1 MNINQFSDIPLI
13 SSQQFELND
22 NKLSILDDDFFQK
35 LLQLTEKQQWLSDN
49 NNHVNAANIKDN
61 ELEQKERMDSEELFI
76 LFSMPLNPQEDIQQ
90 NRQSDTQPK
99 NQPIYET
106 KLLLEANPTMIDP
119 KLDTQC
125 TDDIKQLINIDEKA
139 AEIITSINHSEQLIN
154 KTTKL
159 NLNHLLASEN
169 NQPQTTKNTHL
180 IINQT
185 QSTDTLVNKNNNDH
199 HSDLAS
205 TLTDK
210 LFTTNLANTPSE
222 MALSID
228 LNGQPSLFNPVTSA
242 TPPTTLNLNLPM
254 PMDISKWQ
262 ASLNEQICL
271 ISRQGIQNAEIK
283 LNPQELGSLHIKL
296 AMIDDKIDLHMA
308 VAHNMVKGVLESALP
323 MLRSSLEQ
331 QGITLQHTNISDF
344 SMMNDSKQS
353 SSYQQPQQFET
364 EQLLD
369 DINPIQQKI
378 NHHTKVVQSG
388 LSIFA

>member
-22 NKLSILDDDFFQK
+22 NQLSILDDDFFQK

-49 NNHVNAANIKDN
+49 NNHVNATNLKDN
-61 ELEQKERMDSEELFI
+61 ELEQKERMESEELFI
-76 LFSMPLNPQEDIQQ
+76 LFSMPFNPQEDIQQ
-90 NRQSDTQPK
+90 NRQSDAQPK

-125 TDDIKQLINIDEKA
+125 TDDIKQRINIDEKA
-139 AEIITSINHSEQLIN
+139 AEIIASINYSEQLIN
-154 KTTKL
+154 KT
-159 NLNHLLASEN
+159 NQPNPSHLLAWEN
-169 NQPQTTKNTHL
+169 NQPQTTKNAHL
-180 IINQT
+180 SINQT
-185 QSTDTLVNKNNNDH
+185 QSTDTLINNHSYDH
-199 HSDLAS
+199 QTDLAS

-228 LNGQPSLFNPVTSA
+228 LNGQSSSFNPPTS
-242 TPPTTLNLNLPM
+242 TENPTTLNLNLPM

-378 NHHTKVVQSG
+378 DHHVEVVQSG

>member
-1 MNINQFSDIPLI
+1 MNINQFNDIPLI

-49 NNHVNAANIKDN
+49 NNHINAANLKDN
-61 ELEQKERMDSEELFI
+61 ELEQKERMESEELFI
-76 LFSMPLNPQEDIQQ
+76 LFSMPFNPQEDIQQ

-125 TDDIKQLINIDEKA
+125 TDDIKQRTNIDEKA
-139 AEIITSINHSEQLIN
+139 AEIIASINYSEQLIN
-154 KTTKL
+154 KTTKP
-159 NLNHLLASEN
+159 NHSHLLAWEN
-169 NQPQTTKNTHL
+169 NQPQTTKNAHL

-185 QSTDTLVNKNNNDH
+185 QSTDTLINNHSNDH
-199 HSDLAS
+199 HTDLAS
-205 TLTDK
+205 ILTDK

-228 LNGQPSLFNPVTSA
+228 LNGQSSLFNP
-242 TPPTTLNLNLPM
+242 PTFTTNPTILNLNLPM

-323 MLRSSLEQ
+323 MLRTSLEQ

-353 SSYQQPQQFET
+353 SSYQQPQQSET

>member
-22 NKLSILDDDFFQK
+22 NQLSILDDDFFQK

-49 NNHVNAANIKDN
+49 NNHVNATNLKDN
-61 ELEQKERMDSEELFI
+61 ELEQKERMESEELFI
-76 LFSMPLNPQEDIQQ
+76 LFSMPLNQQEDIQQ
-90 NRQSDTQPK
+90 NRQSDTQPQ

-106 KLLLEANPTMIDP
+106 KPLLEANPTMIDS
-119 KLDTQC
+119 KLDIQC
-125 TDDIKQLINIDEKA
+125 VDDIKQLINIDEKA
-139 AEIITSINHSEQLIN
+139 AEIIASINHSVQLIN
-154 KTTKL
+154 KTNKP
-159 NLNHLLASEN
+159 NPSHLLAWEN

-185 QSTDTLVNKNNNDH
+185 QPTDTLVNNHSNDH
-199 HSDLAS
+199 HTDLAS

-222 MALSID
+222 MALSTA
-228 LNGQPSLFNPVTSA
+228 LNGQSSLFNPATSVTNS
-242 TPPTTLNLNLPM
+242 TTLNLNLPM

-323 MLRSSLEQ
+323 MLRTSLEQ

-378 NHHTKVVQSG
+378 DHHVEVVQSG

>member
-22 NKLSILDDDFFQK
+22 NQLSILDDDFFQK

-49 NNHVNAANIKDN
+49 NNHVNATNLKDN
-61 ELEQKERMDSEELFI
+61 ELEQKERMESEELFI
-76 LFSMPLNPQEDIQQ
+76 LFSMPLNQQEDIQQ
-90 NRQSDTQPK
+90 NRQSDAQPK

-125 TDDIKQLINIDEKA
+125 TDDIKQRINIDEKA
-139 AEIITSINHSEQLIN
+139 AEIIASINYSEQLIN
-154 KTTKL
+154 KT
-159 NLNHLLASEN
+159 NQPNPSHLLAWEN
-169 NQPQTTKNTHL
+169 NQPQTTKNAHL
-180 IINQT
+180 SINQT
-185 QSTDTLVNKNNNDH
+185 QSTDTLINNHSNDH
-199 HSDLAS
+199 QTDLAS
-205 TLTDK
+205 ILTDK

-228 LNGQPSLFNPVTSA
+228 LNGQSSLFNPPTS
-242 TPPTTLNLNLPM
+242 TTNPIILNLNLPM

-323 MLRSSLEQ
+323 MLRTSLEQ

-378 NHHTKVVQSG
+378 DHHVEVVQSG

>member
-22 NKLSILDDDFFQK
+22 NQLSILDDDFFQK
-35 LLQLTEKQQWLSDN
+35 LLQFTEKQQWLSDN
-49 NNHVNAANIKDN
+49 HHHVNATNLKDN
-61 ELEQKERMDSEELFI
+61 ELEQKERMESEELFI
-76 LFSMPLNPQEDIQQ
+76 LFSMPLNQQEDIQQ
-90 NRQSDTQPK
+90 NRQSDAQPK

-125 TDDIKQLINIDEKA
+125 TDDIKQRINIDEKA
-139 AEIITSINHSEQLIN
+139 AEIIASINYSEQLIN
-154 KTTKL
+154 KTNKP
-159 NLNHLLASEN
+159 NPSHLLAWEN
-169 NQPQTTKNTHL
+169 NQPQTTKNAHL
-180 IINQT
+180 SINQT
-185 QSTDTLVNKNNNDH
+185 QSTDTLINNYSNDH
-199 HSDLAS
+199 QTDLAS

-228 LNGQPSLFNPVTSA
+228 LNGQSSSFNPPTSTA
-242 TPPTTLNLNLPM
+242 NPTTLNLNLPM

-378 NHHTKVVQSG
+378 DHHVEVVQSG

>member
-22 NKLSILDDDFFQK
+22 NQLSILDDDFFQK

-49 NNHVNAANIKDN
+49 NNHVNATNLKGN
-61 ELEQKERMDSEELFI
+61 ELEQKERMESEELFI
-76 LFSMPLNPQEDIQQ
+76 LFSMPFNQQEDIQQ
-90 NRQSDTQPK
+90 NRQSDAQPK

-125 TDDIKQLINIDEKA
+125 TDDIKQRINIDEKA
-139 AEIITSINHSEQLIN
+139 AEIIASINYSEQLIN
-154 KTTKL
+154 KT
-159 NLNHLLASEN
+159 NQPNPSHLLAWEN
-169 NQPQTTKNTHL
+169 NQPQTTKNAHL
-180 IINQT
+180 SINQT
-185 QSTDTLVNKNNNDH
+185 QSTDTLINNHSYDH
-199 HSDLAS
+199 QTDLAS

-228 LNGQPSLFNPVTSA
+228 LNGQSSSFNPPTS
-242 TPPTTLNLNLPM
+242 TENPTTLNLNLPM

-378 NHHTKVVQSG
+378 DHHVEVVQSG

>member
-49 NNHVNAANIKDN
+49 NQVNATSLKDN
-61 ELEQKERMDSEELFI
+61 ELEQKERIDSQELFI
-76 LFSMPLNPQEDIQQ
+76 LFSMPLNQQEDIQQ
-90 NRQSDTQPK
+90 NRQSDTQPQ

-106 KLLLEANPTMIDP
+106 KPLLEANPTMIDS
-119 KLDTQC
+119 KLDIQC
-125 TDDIKQLINIDEKA
+125 VDDIKQLINIDEKA
-139 AEIITSINHSEQLIN
+139 AEIIASINHSVQLIN
-154 KTTKL
+154 KTNKP
-159 NLNHLLASEN
+159 NPSHLLAWEN

-185 QSTDTLVNKNNNDH
+185 QPTDTLVNNHSNDH
-199 HSDLAS
+199 HTDLTS

-222 MALSID
+222 MALSTA
-228 LNGQPSLFNPVTSA
+228 LNGQSSLFNPATSVTNS
-242 TPPTTLNLNLPM
+242 TTLNLNLPM

-323 MLRSSLEQ
+323 MLRTSLEQ

-378 NHHTKVVQSG
+378 DHHVEVVQSG

>member
-49 NNHVNAANIKDN
+49 NNHVNATNLKGN
-61 ELEQKERMDSEELFI
+61 ELEQKERMESEELFI
-76 LFSMPLNPQEDIQQ
+76 LFSMPFNQQEDIQQ
-90 NRQSDTQPK
+90 NRQSDAQPK

-106 KLLLEANPTMIDP
+106 KLLLEANPTMIDS

-125 TDDIKQLINIDEKA
+125 VDDIKQLINIDEKA
-139 AEIITSINHSEQLIN
+139 AEIIASINHSVQLIN
-154 KTTKL
+154 KTNKP
-159 NLNHLLASEN
+159 NPSHLLAWEN
-169 NQPQTTKNTHL
+169 NQPQTTKNAHL
-180 IINQT
+180 SINQT
-185 QSTDTLVNKNNNDH
+185 QSTDTLINNHSYDH
-199 HSDLAS
+199 QTDLAS

-228 LNGQPSLFNPVTSA
+228 LNGQSSSFNPPTS
-242 TPPTTLNLNLPM
+242 TENPTTLNLNLPM

-378 NHHTKVVQSG
+378 DHHVEVVQSG

>member
-22 NKLSILDDDFFQK
+22 NQLSILDDDFFQK

-49 NNHVNAANIKDN
+49 NNHVNATNLKDN
-61 ELEQKERMDSEELFI
+61 ELEQKERMESEELFI
-76 LFSMPLNPQEDIQQ
+76 LFSMPFNPQDDIQQ

-99 NQPIYET
+99 NEAIYET

-125 TDDIKQLINIDEKA
+125 TDDIKQRINIDEKA
-139 AEIITSINHSEQLIN
+139 AEIIASINYSEQLIN
-154 KTTKL
+154 KTNKP
-159 NLNHLLASEN
+159 NPSHLLAWEN
-169 NQPQTTKNTHL
+169 NQPQTTKNAHL

-185 QSTDTLVNKNNNDH
+185 QSTDTLVNNNNNDH

-228 LNGQPSLFNPVTSA
+228 LNGQSSLFNPPTS
-242 TPPTTLNLNLPM
+242 TTNPTTLNLNLPM

-323 MLRSSLEQ
+323 MLRTSLEQ

-378 NHHTKVVQSG
+378 DHHVEVVQSG

>member
-49 NNHVNAANIKDN
+49 HHHVNAANLKDN
-61 ELEQKERMDSEELFI
+61 ELEQKERMESEELFI
-76 LFSMPLNPQEDIQQ
+76 LFSMPFNPQDDIQQ
-90 NRQSDTQPK
+90 NRQSDAQPK

-125 TDDIKQLINIDEKA
+125 TDDIKQRINIDEKA
-139 AEIITSINHSEQLIN
+139 AEIIASINYSEQLIN
-154 KTTKL
+154 KT
-159 NLNHLLASEN
+159 NQPNPSHLLAWEN
-169 NQPQTTKNTHL
+169 NQPQTTKNAHL
-180 IINQT
+180 SINQT
-185 QSTDTLVNKNNNDH
+185 QSTDTLINNHSNDH
-199 HSDLAS
+199 QTDLAS

-228 LNGQPSLFNPVTSA
+228 LNGQSSSFNPPTSTA
-242 TPPTTLNLNLPM
+242 NPTTLNLNLPM

-323 MLRSSLEQ
+323 MLRTSLEQ

-378 NHHTKVVQSG
+378 DHHVEVVQSG

>member
-22 NKLSILDDDFFQK
+22 NQLSILDDDFFQK

-49 NNHVNAANIKDN
+49 HHHVNATNLKDN
-61 ELEQKERMDSEELFI
+61 ELEQKERMESEELFI
-76 LFSMPLNPQEDIQQ
+76 LFSMPLNQQEDIQQ
-90 NRQSDTQPK
+90 NRQSDAQPK

-125 TDDIKQLINIDEKA
+125 TDDIKQRINIDEKA
-139 AEIITSINHSEQLIN
+139 AEIIASINYSEQLIN
-154 KTTKL
+154 KT
-159 NLNHLLASEN
+159 NQPNPSHLLAWEN
-169 NQPQTTKNTHL
+169 NQPQTTKNAHL
-180 IINQT
+180 SINQT
-185 QSTDTLVNKNNNDH
+185 QSTDTLINNHSNDH
-199 HSDLAS
+199 QTDLAS

-228 LNGQPSLFNPVTSA
+228 LNGQSSSFNPPTS
-242 TPPTTLNLNLPM
+242 TTNPTTLNLNLPM

-323 MLRSSLEQ
+323 MLRTSLEQ

-378 NHHTKVVQSG
+378 DHHVEVVQSG

>member
-228 LNGQPSLFNPVTSA
+228 LNGQSSLFNP
-242 TPPTTLNLNLPM
+242 PTFTTNPTILNLNLPM

>member
-22 NKLSILDDDFFQK
+22 NQLSILDDDFFQK

-49 NNHVNAANIKDN
+49 NNHVNATNLKDN
-61 ELEQKERMDSEELFI
+61 ELEQKERMESEELFI
-76 LFSMPLNPQEDIQQ
+76 LFSMPFNPQEDIQQ

-125 TDDIKQLINIDEKA
+125 TDDIKQRINIDEKA
-139 AEIITSINHSEQLIN
+139 AEIIASINYSEQLIN
-154 KTTKL
+154 KT
-159 NLNHLLASEN
+159 NQPNPSHLLAWEN
-169 NQPQTTKNTHL
+169 NQPQTTKNAHL
-180 IINQT
+180 SINQT
-185 QSTDTLVNKNNNDH
+185 QSTDTLINNHSNDH
-199 HSDLAS
+199 QTDLAS

-228 LNGQPSLFNPVTSA
+228 LNGQSSSFNPPTSTA
-242 TPPTTLNLNLPM
+242 NPTTLNLNLPM

-323 MLRSSLEQ
+323 MLRTSLEQ

-378 NHHTKVVQSG
+378 DHHTEVVQSG

>member
-49 NNHVNAANIKDN
+49 NNHVNAANLKDN
-61 ELEQKERMDSEELFI
+61 ELEQKERMESEELFI
-76 LFSMPLNPQEDIQQ
+76 LFSMPLNQQEDIQK
-90 NRQSDTQPK
+90 NRQSDAQPK

-228 LNGQPSLFNPVTSA
+228 LNGQSSLFNP
-242 TPPTTLNLNLPM
+242 PTFTTNPTILNLNLPM

-378 NHHTKVVQSG
+378 DHHVEVVQSG

>member
-49 NNHVNAANIKDN
+49 NNHVNATNLKDN
-61 ELEQKERMDSEELFI
+61 ELEQKERMESEELFI
-76 LFSMPLNPQEDIQQ
+76 LFSMPLNQQEDIQQ

-106 KLLLEANPTMIDP
+106 KLLLEANPTMIDS

-125 TDDIKQLINIDEKA
+125 TDDIKQHTNIDEKA
-139 AEIITSINHSEQLIN
+139 AEIIASINYSEQLIN
-154 KTTKL
+154 KTNKP
-159 NLNHLLASEN
+159 NPSHLLAWEN
-169 NQPQTTKNTHL
+169 NQPQTTKNAHL

-185 QSTDTLVNKNNNDH
+185 QSTDTLVNNHSNDH
-199 HSDLAS
+199 HTDLAS

-222 MALSID
+222 MALSTA
-228 LNGQPSLFNPVTSA
+228 LNGQSSLFNPATSVTNS
-242 TPPTTLNLNLPM
+242 TTLNLNLPM

-378 NHHTKVVQSG
+378 DHHVEVVQSG

>member
-22 NKLSILDDDFFQK
+22 NQLSILDDDFFQK
-35 LLQLTEKQQWLSDN
+35 LLQLTEKQQWRSDN
-49 NNHVNAANIKDN
+49 NQVNATSLKDN
-61 ELEQKERMDSEELFI
+61 ELEQKERIDSQELFI
-76 LFSMPLNPQEDIQQ
+76 LFSMPLNQQEDIQQ
-90 NRQSDTQPK
+90 NRQSDTQPQ

-106 KLLLEANPTMIDP
+106 KPLLEANPTMIDS
-119 KLDTQC
+119 KLDIQC
-125 TDDIKQLINIDEKA
+125 VDDIKQLINIDEKA
-139 AEIITSINHSEQLIN
+139 AEIIASINHSEQLIN
-154 KTTKL
+154 KTNKP
-159 NLNHLLASEN
+159 NPSHLLAWEN

-185 QSTDTLVNKNNNDH
+185 QPTDTLVNNHSNDH
-199 HSDLAS
+199 HTDLTS

-222 MALSID
+222 MALSTA
-228 LNGQPSLFNPVTSA
+228 LNGQSSLFNPATSVTNS
-242 TPPTTLNLNLPM
+242 TTLNLNLPM

-323 MLRSSLEQ
+323 MLRTSLEQ

-378 NHHTKVVQSG
+378 DHHTEVVQSG

>member
-1 MNINQFSDIPLI
+1 MNINQFNDIPLI

-22 NKLSILDDDFFQK
+22 NQLSILDDDFFQK

-49 NNHVNAANIKDN
+49 HHHVNAASLKDN
-61 ELEQKERMDSEELFI
+61 ELEQKERMESEELFI
-76 LFSMPLNPQEDIQQ
+76 LFSMPLNQQEDIQQ
-90 NRQSDTQPK
+90 NRQSDAQPK

-125 TDDIKQLINIDEKA
+125 TDDIKQRINIDEKA
-139 AEIITSINHSEQLIN
+139 AEIIASINYSEQLIN
-154 KTTKL
+154 KT
-159 NLNHLLASEN
+159 NQPNPSHLLAWEN
-169 NQPQTTKNTHL
+169 NQPQTTKNAHL
-180 IINQT
+180 SINQT
-185 QSTDTLVNKNNNDH
+185 QSTDTLINNHSYDH
-199 HSDLAS
+199 QTDLAS

-210 LFTTNLANTPSE
+210 LFTTNLTNTPSE

-228 LNGQPSLFNPVTSA
+228 LNGQSSLFNPPTS
-242 TPPTTLNLNLPM
+242 TTNPTTLNLNLPM

-378 NHHTKVVQSG
+378 DHHTEVVQSG

>member
-49 NNHVNAANIKDN
+49 NNHVNAANLKDN
-61 ELEQKERMDSEELFI
+61 ELEQKERMESEELFI
-76 LFSMPLNPQEDIQQ
+76 LFSMPFNQQEDIQQ
-90 NRQSDTQPK
+90 NRQSDAQPK

-106 KLLLEANPTMIDP
+106 KPLLEANPTMIDS
-119 KLDTQC
+119 KLDIQC
-125 TDDIKQLINIDEKA
+125 VDDIKQLINIDEKA
-139 AEIITSINHSEQLIN
+139 AEIIASINHSVQLIN
-154 KTTKL
+154 KTNKP
-159 NLNHLLASEN
+159 NPSHLLAWEN

-185 QSTDTLVNKNNNDH
+185 QPTDTLVNNHSNDH
-199 HSDLAS
+199 HTDLTS

-222 MALSID
+222 MALSTA
-228 LNGQPSLFNPVTSA
+228 LNGQSSLFNPATSVTNS
-242 TPPTTLNLNLPM
+242 TTLNLNLPM

-323 MLRSSLEQ
+323 MLRTSLEQ

-378 NHHTKVVQSG
+378 DHHVEVVQSG

>member
-22 NKLSILDDDFFQK
+22 NQLSILDDDFFQK

-49 NNHVNAANIKDN
+49 NNHVNATNLKDN
-61 ELEQKERMDSEELFI
+61 ELEQKERMESEELFI
-76 LFSMPLNPQEDIQQ
+76 LFSMPFNQQEDIQQ
-90 NRQSDTQPK
+90 NRQSDAQPK

-125 TDDIKQLINIDEKA
+125 TDDIKQRINIDEKA
-139 AEIITSINHSEQLIN
+139 AEIIASINYSEQLIN
-154 KTTKL
+154 KT
-159 NLNHLLASEN
+159 NQPNPSHLLAWEN
-169 NQPQTTKNTHL
+169 NQPQTTKNAHL
-180 IINQT
+180 SINQT
-185 QSTDTLVNKNNNDH
+185 QSTDTLINNHSYDH
-199 HSDLAS
+199 QTDLAS

-228 LNGQPSLFNPVTSA
+228 LNGQSSSFNPPTSTA
-242 TPPTTLNLNLPM
+242 NPTTLNLNLPM

-323 MLRSSLEQ
+323 MLRTSLEQ

-378 NHHTKVVQSG
+378 DHHVEVVQSG

>member
-22 NKLSILDDDFFQK
+22 NQLSILDDDFFQK

-49 NNHVNAANIKDN
+49 NNHVNAASLKDN

-76 LFSMPLNPQEDIQQ
+76 LFSMPLNQQEDIQQ
-90 NRQSDTQPK
+90 NRQSDAQPK

-125 TDDIKQLINIDEKA
+125 TDDIKQRINIDEKA
-139 AEIITSINHSEQLIN
+139 AEIIASINYSEQLIN
-154 KTTKL
+154 KTNKP
-159 NLNHLLASEN
+159 NPSHLLAWEN
-169 NQPQTTKNTHL
+169 NQPQTTKNAHL
-180 IINQT
+180 SINQT
-185 QSTDTLVNKNNNDH
+185 QSTDTLINNHSYDH
-199 HSDLAS
+199 QTDLAS

-228 LNGQPSLFNPVTSA
+228 LNGQSSSFNPPTSTA
-242 TPPTTLNLNLPM
+242 NPTTLNLNLPM

-378 NHHTKVVQSG
+378 DHHVEVVQSG

>member
-22 NKLSILDDDFFQK
+22 NQLSILDDDFFQK

-49 NNHVNAANIKDN
+49 NNHVNATNLKDN
-61 ELEQKERMDSEELFI
+61 ELEQKERMESEELFI
-76 LFSMPLNPQEDIQQ
+76 LFSMPLNQQEDIQQ
-90 NRQSDTQPK
+90 NIQSDTQPK
-99 NQPIYET
+99 NEAIYET

-119 KLDTQC
+119 KLDKQC
-125 TDDIKQLINIDEKA
+125 ADDIKQLINIDEKA

-154 KTTKL
+154 KTTKP

-169 NQPQTTKNTHL
+169 NQSQTTKNAHL

-185 QSTDTLVNKNNNDH
+185 QSTDTRVNNNNNDH

-210 LFTTNLANTPSE
+210 LFTTNLPNTPSE

-323 MLRSSLEQ
+323 MLRTSLEQ

-378 NHHTKVVQSG
+378 NHHTEVVQSG

>member
-22 NKLSILDDDFFQK
+22 NQLSILDDDFFQK

-49 NNHVNAANIKDN
+49 NNHVNATNLKDN
-61 ELEQKERMDSEELFI
+61 ELEQKERMESEELFI
-76 LFSMPLNPQEDIQQ
+76 LFSMPFNQQEDIQQ
-90 NRQSDTQPK
+90 NRQSDAQPK

-125 TDDIKQLINIDEKA
+125 TDDIKQRINIDEKA
-139 AEIITSINHSEQLIN
+139 AEIIASINYSEQLIN
-154 KTTKL
+154 KTNKP
-159 NLNHLLASEN
+159 NPSHLLAWEN
-169 NQPQTTKNTHL
+169 NQPQTTKNAHL
-180 IINQT
+180 SINQT
-185 QSTDTLVNKNNNDH
+185 QSTDTLINNHSNDH
-199 HSDLAS
+199 QTDLAS

-210 LFTTNLANTPSE
+210 LFTTNLTNTPSE

-228 LNGQPSLFNPVTSA
+228 LNGQSSLFNPPTS
-242 TPPTTLNLNLPM
+242 TTNPTILNLNLPM

-323 MLRSSLEQ
+323 MLRTSLEQ

-378 NHHTKVVQSG
+378 DHHTEVVQSG

>member
-22 NKLSILDDDFFQK
+22 NQLSILDDDFFQK

-49 NNHVNAANIKDN
+49 NNHVNATNLKDN
-61 ELEQKERMDSEELFI
+61 ELEQKERMESEELFI
-76 LFSMPLNPQEDIQQ
+76 LFSMPFNQQEDIQQ
-90 NRQSDTQPK
+90 NRQSDAQPK

-125 TDDIKQLINIDEKA
+125 TDDIKQRINIDEKA
-139 AEIITSINHSEQLIN
+139 AEIIASINYSEQLIN
-154 KTTKL
+154 KT
-159 NLNHLLASEN
+159 NQPNPSHLLAWEN
-169 NQPQTTKNTHL
+169 NQPQTTKNAHL
-180 IINQT
+180 SINQT
-185 QSTDTLVNKNNNDH
+185 QSTDTLINNHSYDH
-199 HSDLAS
+199 QTDLAS

-210 LFTTNLANTPSE
+210 LFTTNLTNTPSE

-228 LNGQPSLFNPVTSA
+228 LNGQSSLFNPPTS
-242 TPPTTLNLNLPM
+242 TTNPTTLNLNLPM

-323 MLRSSLEQ
+323 MLRTSLEQ

-378 NHHTKVVQSG
+378 DHHTEVVQSG

>member
-22 NKLSILDDDFFQK
+22 NQLSILDDDFFQK

-49 NNHVNAANIKDN
+49 NNHVNATNLKDN
-61 ELEQKERMDSEELFI
+61 ELEQKERMESEELFI
-76 LFSMPLNPQEDIQQ
+76 LFSMPFNQQEDIQQ
-90 NRQSDTQPK
+90 NRQSDAQPK

-106 KLLLEANPTMIDP
+106 KPLLEANPTMIDS
-119 KLDTQC
+119 KLDIQC
-125 TDDIKQLINIDEKA
+125 VDDIKQLINIDEKA
-139 AEIITSINHSEQLIN
+139 AEIIASINHSVQLIN
-154 KTTKL
+154 KTNKP
-159 NLNHLLASEN
+159 NPSHLLAWEN

-185 QSTDTLVNKNNNDH
+185 QPTDTLVNNHSNDH
-199 HSDLAS
+199 HTDLTS

-222 MALSID
+222 MALSTA
-228 LNGQPSLFNPVTSA
+228 LNGQSSLFNPATSVTNS
-242 TPPTTLNLNLPM
+242 TTLNLNLPM

-323 MLRSSLEQ
+323 MLRTSLEQ

-378 NHHTKVVQSG
+378 DHHVEVVQSG

>member
-22 NKLSILDDDFFQK
+22 NQLSILDDDFFQK

-49 NNHVNAANIKDN
+49 NNHVNATNLKGN
-61 ELEQKERMDSEELFI
+61 ELEQKERMESEELFI
-76 LFSMPLNPQEDIQQ
+76 LFSMPLNQQEDIQQ
-90 NRQSDTQPK
+90 NRQSDAQPK

-125 TDDIKQLINIDEKA
+125 TDDIKQRINIDEKA
-139 AEIITSINHSEQLIN
+139 AEIIASINYSEQLIN
-154 KTTKL
+154 KT
-159 NLNHLLASEN
+159 NQPNPSHLLAWEN
-169 NQPQTTKNTHL
+169 NQPQTTKNAHL
-180 IINQT
+180 SINQT
-185 QSTDTLVNKNNNDH
+185 QSTDTLINNHSYDH
-199 HSDLAS
+199 QTDLAS

-228 LNGQPSLFNPVTSA
+228 LNGQSSSFNPPTS
-242 TPPTTLNLNLPM
+242 TENPTTLNLNLPM

-378 NHHTKVVQSG
+378 DHHVEVVQSG

>member
-35 LLQLTEKQQWLSDN
+35 LLQLTEKQQWRSDN
-49 NNHVNAANIKDN
+49 NQVNATSLKDN
-61 ELEQKERMDSEELFI
+61 ELEQKERIDSQELFI
-76 LFSMPLNPQEDIQQ
+76 LFSMPLNQQEDIQQ
-90 NRQSDTQPK
+90 NRQSDTQPQ

-106 KLLLEANPTMIDP
+106 KPLLEANPTMIDS
-119 KLDTQC
+119 KLDIQC
-125 TDDIKQLINIDEKA
+125 VDDIKQLINIDEKA
-139 AEIITSINHSEQLIN
+139 TEIIASINHSVQLIN
-154 KTTKL
+154 KTNKP
-159 NLNHLLASEN
+159 NPSHLLAWEN

-185 QSTDTLVNKNNNDH
+185 QPTDTLVNNHSNDH
-199 HSDLAS
+199 HTDLTS

-222 MALSID
+222 MALSTA
-228 LNGQPSLFNPVTSA
+228 LNGQSSLFNPATSVTNS
-242 TPPTTLNLNLPM
+242 TTLNLNLPM

-323 MLRSSLEQ
+323 MLRTSLEQ

-378 NHHTKVVQSG
+378 DHHVEVVQSG

>member
-22 NKLSILDDDFFQK
+22 NQLSILDDDFFQK

-49 NNHVNAANIKDN
+49 NNHVNATNLKDN
-61 ELEQKERMDSEELFI
+61 ELEQKERMESEELFI
-76 LFSMPLNPQEDIQQ
+76 LFSMPLNQQEDIQQ
-90 NRQSDTQPK
+90 NRQSDAQPK

-125 TDDIKQLINIDEKA
+125 TDDIKQRINIDEKA
-139 AEIITSINHSEQLIN
+139 AEIIASINHSEQLIN
-154 KTTKL
+154 KTNKP
-159 NLNHLLASEN
+159 NPSHLLAWEN

-185 QSTDTLVNKNNNDH
+185 QPTDTLVNNHSNDH
-199 HSDLAS
+199 HTDLTS

-222 MALSID
+222 MALSTA
-228 LNGQPSLFNPVTSA
+228 LNGQSSLFNPATSVTNS
-242 TPPTTLNLNLPM
+242 TTLNLNLPM

-323 MLRSSLEQ
+323 MLRTSLEQ

-378 NHHTKVVQSG
+378 DHHVEVVQSG

>member
-35 LLQLTEKQQWLSDN
+35 LLQLTEKQQWRSDN
-49 NNHVNAANIKDN
+49 NQVNATSLKDN
-61 ELEQKERMDSEELFI
+61 ELEQKERIDSQELFI
-76 LFSMPLNPQEDIQQ
+76 LFSMPLNQQEDIQQ
-90 NRQSDTQPK
+90 NRQSDTQPQ

-106 KLLLEANPTMIDP
+106 KPLLEANPTMIDS
-119 KLDTQC
+119 KLDIQC
-125 TDDIKQLINIDEKA
+125 VDDIKQLINIDEKA
-139 AEIITSINHSEQLIN
+139 AEIIASINHSVQLIN
-154 KTTKL
+154 KTNKP
-159 NLNHLLASEN
+159 NPSHLLAWEN

-185 QSTDTLVNKNNNDH
+185 QPTDTLVNNHSNDH
-199 HSDLAS
+199 HTDLTS

-222 MALSID
+222 MALSTA
-228 LNGQPSLFNPVTSA
+228 LNGQSSLFNPATSVTNS
-242 TPPTTLNLNLPM
+242 TTLNLNLPM

-323 MLRSSLEQ
+323 MLRTSLEQ

-378 NHHTKVVQSG
+378 DHHVEVVQSG

>member
-49 NNHVNAANIKDN
+49 NNHVNAANLKDN
-61 ELEQKERMDSEELFI
+61 ELEQKERMESEELFI
-76 LFSMPLNPQEDIQQ
+76 LFSMPFNPQDDIQQ

-99 NQPIYET
+99 NEAIYET

-125 TDDIKQLINIDEKA
+125 TDDIKQRTNIDEKA

-159 NLNHLLASEN
+159 NLNHLLAWEN
-169 NQPQTTKNTHL
+169 NQPQTTKNAHL

-185 QSTDTLVNKNNNDH
+185 QSTDTLVNNHSNDH
-199 HSDLAS
+199 HTDLAS

-228 LNGQPSLFNPVTSA
+228 LNGQSSLFNPPTSTA
-242 TPPTTLNLNLPM
+242 NPTTLNLNLPM

-353 SSYQQPQQFET
+353 SSYQQPQQSET

>member
-22 NKLSILDDDFFQK
+22 NQLSILDDDFFQK

-49 NNHVNAANIKDN
+49 NNHVNATNLKDN
-61 ELEQKERMDSEELFI
+61 ELEQKERMESEELFI
-76 LFSMPLNPQEDIQQ
+76 LFSMPFNQQEDIQQ
-90 NRQSDTQPK
+90 NRQSDAQPK

-125 TDDIKQLINIDEKA
+125 TDDIKQRINIDEKA
-139 AEIITSINHSEQLIN
+139 AEIIASINYSEQLIN
-154 KTTKL
+154 KT
-159 NLNHLLASEN
+159 NQPNPSHLLAWEN
-169 NQPQTTKNTHL
+169 NQPQTTKNAHL
-180 IINQT
+180 SINQT
-185 QSTDTLVNKNNNDH
+185 QSTDTLINNHSYDH
-199 HSDLAS
+199 QTDLAS

-228 LNGQPSLFNPVTSA
+228 LNGQSSSFNPPTS
-242 TPPTTLNLNLPM
+242 TENPTTLNLNLPM

-378 NHHTKVVQSG
+378 DHHVEVVQSG

>member
-22 NKLSILDDDFFQK
+22 NQLSILDDDFFQK
-35 LLQLTEKQQWLSDN
+35 LLQLTEKQQWRSDN
-49 NNHVNAANIKDN
+49 NNHVNATNLKDN
-61 ELEQKERMDSEELFI
+61 ELEQKERMESEELFI
-76 LFSMPLNPQEDIQQ
+76 LFSMPFNPQEDIQQ
-90 NRQSDTQPK
+90 NRQSDAQPK

-125 TDDIKQLINIDEKA
+125 TDDIKQRINIDEKA
-139 AEIITSINHSEQLIN
+139 AEIIASINYSEQLIN
-154 KTTKL
+154 KTNKP
-159 NLNHLLASEN
+159 NPSHLLAWEN
-169 NQPQTTKNTHL
+169 NQPQTTKNAHL
-180 IINQT
+180 SINQT
-185 QSTDTLVNKNNNDH
+185 QSTDTLINNHRNDH
-199 HSDLAS
+199 QTDLAS

-210 LFTTNLANTPSE
+210 LFTTNLTNTPSE

-228 LNGQPSLFNPVTSA
+228 LNGQSSLFNPPTS
-242 TPPTTLNLNLPM
+242 TTNPTILNLNLPM

-262 ASLNEQICL
+262 ASLNEQIYL
-271 ISRQGIQNAEIK
+271 ISKQGIQNAEIK

-323 MLRSSLEQ
+323 MLRTSLEQ

-353 SSYQQPQQFET
+353 SYYQQPQQFET

-378 NHHTKVVQSG
+378 DHHVEVVQSG

>member
-35 LLQLTEKQQWLSDN
+35 LLQLTEKQQWRSDN
-49 NNHVNAANIKDN
+49 NQVNATSLKDN
-61 ELEQKERMDSEELFI
+61 ELEQKERIDSQELFI
-76 LFSMPLNPQEDIQQ
+76 LFSMPLNQQEDIQQ
-90 NRQSDTQPK
+90 NRQSDTQPQ

-106 KLLLEANPTMIDP
+106 KPLLEANPTMIDS
-119 KLDTQC
+119 KLDIQC
-125 TDDIKQLINIDEKA
+125 VDDIKQLINIDEKA
-139 AEIITSINHSEQLIN
+139 AEIIASINHSVQLIN
-154 KTTKL
+154 KTNKP
-159 NLNHLLASEN
+159 NPSHLLAWEN

-185 QSTDTLVNKNNNDH
+185 QPTDTLVNNHSNDH
-199 HSDLAS
+199 HTDLTS

-228 LNGQPSLFNPVTSA
+228 LNGQSSSFNPPTSTA
-242 TPPTTLNLNLPM
+242 NPTTLNLNLPM

-378 NHHTKVVQSG
+378 DHHVEVVQSG

>member
-22 NKLSILDDDFFQK
+22 NQLSILDDDFFQK
-35 LLQLTEKQQWLSDN
+35 LLQLTEKQQWRSDN
-49 NNHVNAANIKDN
+49 NNHVNATNLKDN
-61 ELEQKERMDSEELFI
+61 ELEQKERMESEELFI
-76 LFSMPLNPQEDIQQ
+76 LFSMPFNPQEDIQQ
-90 NRQSDTQPK
+90 NRQSDAQPK

-125 TDDIKQLINIDEKA
+125 TDDIKQRINIDEKA
-139 AEIITSINHSEQLIN
+139 AEIIASINYSEQLIN
-154 KTTKL
+154 KTNKP
-159 NLNHLLASEN
+159 NPSHLLAWEN
-169 NQPQTTKNTHL
+169 NQPQTTKNAHL
-180 IINQT
+180 SINQT
-185 QSTDTLVNKNNNDH
+185 QSTDTLINNHRNDH
-199 HSDLAS
+199 QTDLAS

-210 LFTTNLANTPSE
+210 LFTTNLTNTPSE

-228 LNGQPSLFNPVTSA
+228 LNGQSSLFNPPTS
-242 TPPTTLNLNLPM
+242 TTNPTILNLNLPM

-262 ASLNEQICL
+262 ASLNEQIYL
-271 ISRQGIQNAEIK
+271 ISKQGIQNAEIK

-323 MLRSSLEQ
+323 MLRTSLEQ

-353 SSYQQPQQFET
+353 SYYQQPQQFET

-378 NHHTKVVQSG
+378 DHHTEVVQSG

>member
-22 NKLSILDDDFFQK
+22 NQLSILDDDFFQK
-35 LLQLTEKQQWLSDN
+35 LLQFTEKQQWLSDN
-49 NNHVNAANIKDN
+49 NNHVNATNLKDN
-61 ELEQKERMDSEELFI
+61 ELEQKERMESEELFI
-76 LFSMPLNPQEDIQQ
+76 LFSMPFNQQEDIQQ
-90 NRQSDTQPK
+90 NRQSDAQPK

-125 TDDIKQLINIDEKA
+125 TDDIKQGINIDEKA
-139 AEIITSINHSEQLIN
+139 AEIIASINYSEQLIN
-154 KTTKL
+154 KTNKP
-159 NLNHLLASEN
+159 NPSHLLAWEN
-169 NQPQTTKNTHL
+169 NQPQTTKNVHL
-180 IINQT
+180 SINQT
-185 QSTDTLVNKNNNDH
+185 QSTDTLINNHSNDH
-199 HSDLAS
+199 QTDLAS

-210 LFTTNLANTPSE
+210 LFTTNLTNTPSE

-228 LNGQPSLFNPVTSA
+228 LNGQSSLFNPPTS
-242 TPPTTLNLNLPM
+242 TTNPTILNLNLPM

-323 MLRSSLEQ
+323 MLRTSLEQ

-378 NHHTKVVQSG
+378 DHHTEVVQSG

>member
-49 NNHVNAANIKDN
+49 HHHVNATSLKDN

-76 LFSMPLNPQEDIQQ
+76 LFSMPLNQQEDIQQ

-106 KLLLEANPTMIDP
+106 NLLLEANPTMIDP

-125 TDDIKQLINIDEKA
+125 TDNIKQLINIDEKA

-169 NQPQTTKNTHL
+169 NQPQTTKNAHL

-185 QSTDTLVNKNNNDH
+185 QSTDTLVNNHSNDH
-199 HSDLAS
+199 HTDLAS

-228 LNGQPSLFNPVTSA
+228 LNGQSSLFNP
-242 TPPTTLNLNLPM
+242 PTFTTNPTILNLNLPM

-323 MLRSSLEQ
+323 MLRTSLEQ

-353 SSYQQPQQFET
+353 SSYQQPQSET

>member
-22 NKLSILDDDFFQK
+22 NQLSILDDDFFQK

-49 NNHVNAANIKDN
+49 NNHVNATNLKDN
-61 ELEQKERMDSEELFI
+61 ELEQKERMESEELFI
-76 LFSMPLNPQEDIQQ
+76 LFSMPFNQQEDIQQ
-90 NRQSDTQPK
+90 NRQSDAQPK

-125 TDDIKQLINIDEKA
+125 TDDIKQRINIDEKA
-139 AEIITSINHSEQLIN
+139 AEIIASINYSEQLIN
-154 KTTKL
+154 KT
-159 NLNHLLASEN
+159 NQPNPSHLLAWEN
-169 NQPQTTKNTHL
+169 NQPQTTKNAHL
-180 IINQT
+180 SINQT
-185 QSTDTLVNKNNNDH
+185 QSTDTLINNHSNDH
-199 HSDLAS
+199 QTDLAS

-228 LNGQPSLFNPVTSA
+228 LNGQSSSFNPPTSTA
-242 TPPTTLNLNLPM
+242 NPTTLNLNLPM

-378 NHHTKVVQSG
+378 DHHVEVVQSG

>member
-22 NKLSILDDDFFQK
+22 NQLSILDDDFFQK

-49 NNHVNAANIKDN
+49 NNHVNATNLKDN
-61 ELEQKERMDSEELFI
+61 ELEQKERMESEELFI
-76 LFSMPLNPQEDIQQ
+76 LFSMPFNPQDDIQQ

-99 NQPIYET
+99 NEAIYET

-125 TDDIKQLINIDEKA
+125 TDDIKQRINIDEKA
-139 AEIITSINHSEQLIN
+139 AEIIASINYSEQLIN
-154 KTTKL
+154 KT
-159 NLNHLLASEN
+159 NQPNPSHLLAWEN
-169 NQPQTTKNTHL
+169 NQPQTTKNAHL
-180 IINQT
+180 SINQT
-185 QSTDTLVNKNNNDH
+185 QSTDTLINNHSYDH
-199 HSDLAS
+199 QTDLAS

-228 LNGQPSLFNPVTSA
+228 LNGQSSLFNP
-242 TPPTTLNLNLPM
+242 PTFTTNPTILNLNLPM

-378 NHHTKVVQSG
+378 DHHVEVVQSG

>member
-22 NKLSILDDDFFQK
+22 NQLSILDDDFFQK

-49 NNHVNAANIKDN
+49 NNHVNATNLKDN
-61 ELEQKERMDSEELFI
+61 ELEQKERMESEELFI
-76 LFSMPLNPQEDIQQ
+76 LFSMPLNQQEDIQQ
-90 NRQSDTQPK
+90 NRQSDAQPK
-99 NQPIYET
+99 NKPIYET

-125 TDDIKQLINIDEKA
+125 TDDIKQRINIDEKA
-139 AEIITSINHSEQLIN
+139 AEVIASINYSQQLIN
-154 KTTKL
+154 KTNKP
-159 NLNHLLASEN
+159 NPSHLLAWEN
-169 NQPQTTKNTHL
+169 NQPQTTKNAHL
-180 IINQT
+180 SINQT
-185 QSTDTLVNKNNNDH
+185 QSTDKLINNHSNDH
-199 HSDLAS
+199 QTDLAS

-210 LFTTNLANTPSE
+210 LFTTNLTNTPSE

-228 LNGQPSLFNPVTSA
+228 LNSQSSLFNPPTSTA
-242 TPPTTLNLNLPM
+242 NPTTLNLNLPM

-323 MLRSSLEQ
+323 MLKTSLEQ

-364 EQLLD
+364 EQQLD

-378 NHHTKVVQSG
+378 DHHTEVVQSG

>member
-22 NKLSILDDDFFQK
+22 NQLSILDDDFFQK

-49 NNHVNAANIKDN
+49 NNHVNATNLKDN
-61 ELEQKERMDSEELFI
+61 ELEQKERMESEELFI
-76 LFSMPLNPQEDIQQ
+76 LFSMPFNQQEDIQQ
-90 NRQSDTQPK
+90 NRQSDAQPK

-125 TDDIKQLINIDEKA
+125 TDDIKQRINIDEKA
-139 AEIITSINHSEQLIN
+139 AEIIASINYSEQLIN
-154 KTTKL
+154 KT
-159 NLNHLLASEN
+159 NQPNPSHLLAWEN
-169 NQPQTTKNTHL
+169 NQPQTTKNAHL
-180 IINQT
+180 SINQT
-185 QSTDTLVNKNNNDH
+185 QSTDTLINNHSYDH
-199 HSDLAS
+199 QTDLAS

-228 LNGQPSLFNPVTSA
+228 LNGQSSSFNPPTSTA
-242 TPPTTLNLNLPM
+242 NPTTLNLNLPM

-378 NHHTKVVQSG
+378 DHHVEVVQSG

>member
-22 NKLSILDDDFFQK
+22 NQLSILDDDFFQK

-49 NNHVNAANIKDN
+49 NNHVNATNLKDN
-61 ELEQKERMDSEELFI
+61 ELEQKERMESEELFI
-76 LFSMPLNPQEDIQQ
+76 LFSMPLNQQEDIQQ
-90 NRQSDTQPK
+90 NRQSDAQPK

-125 TDDIKQLINIDEKA
+125 TDDIKQRINIDEKA
-139 AEIITSINHSEQLIN
+139 AEIIASINYSEQLIN
-154 KTTKL
+154 KT
-159 NLNHLLASEN
+159 NQPNPSHLLAWEN
-169 NQPQTTKNTHL
+169 NQPQTTKNAHL
-180 IINQT
+180 SINQT
-185 QSTDTLVNKNNNDH
+185 QSTDTLINNHSYDH
-199 HSDLAS
+199 QTDLAS

-228 LNGQPSLFNPVTSA
+228 LNGQSSSFNPPTSTA
-242 TPPTTLNLNLPM
+242 NPTTLNLNLPM

-378 NHHTKVVQSG
+378 DHHVEVVQSG